1 MPSKPLGRK
10 AYGSIGH
17 LPSSRLGSGDH
28 CVTEGQARI
37 CCVRARDKHDRII
50 VQQKLDGTNA
60 AVARIDGQIVPL
72 QRKGYPALS
81 SPYEQHRLFAAWVF
95 ERQDRFAF
103 LDEGERLCGEWLAQ
117 AHGTRYALP
126 HEPFVAFDL
135 MIEDRRAPYEQFVS
149 RLAGRFV
156 LPELLS
162 DGPPISVEIAYARAT
177 ISAHGAQDK
186 IEGCVWR
193 VERKGVVDYLAKWVN
208 PDKIDGLY
216 LPGTEQSISKV
227 EVWNWR
233 PGDSIP

>member
-1 MPSKPLGRK
+1 M
-10 AYGSIGH
+10 
-17 LPSSRLGSGDH
+17 
-28 CVTEGQARI
+28 TEGQARI
-37 CCVRARDKHDRII
+37 CCIRARDKHDRII
-50 VQQKLDGTNA
+50 VQQKLDGTNV

-81 SPYEQHRLFAAWVF
+81 SPYQQHRLFAAWVF
-95 ERQDRFAF
+95 ERQDRFDF
-103 LDEGERLCGEWLAQ
+103 LAEGERICGEWLAQ

-135 MIEDRRAPYEQFVS
+135 MTEDRRTPYDQFIS
-149 RLAGRFV
+149 RLNGRFV

-162 DGPPISVEIAYARAT
+162 DGPPIPVEAAHSRAAPA
-177 ISAHGAQDK
+177 AHGALDK

-193 VERKGVVDYLAKWVN
+193 VERKGAVDYLAKWVN

-216 LPGTEQSISKV
+216 LPGTEQSISTV

-233 PGDSIP
+233 PPAN